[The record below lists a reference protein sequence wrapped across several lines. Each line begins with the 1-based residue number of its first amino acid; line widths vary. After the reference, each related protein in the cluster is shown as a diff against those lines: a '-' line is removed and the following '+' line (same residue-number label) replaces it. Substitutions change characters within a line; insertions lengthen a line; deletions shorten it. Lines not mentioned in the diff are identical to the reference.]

1 MGETSLK
8 VLSILPDHRIKAA
21 NVMIEV
27 NIGEYLNI
35 ADHITDNNDYQRK
48 IVIKSKIKEILREDF
63 LQGCS
68 IPPIVLAVKN
78 QNDLHD
84 FNFENF
90 SDEGLIAKAFNGN
103 DLLIIDGL
111 QRTYVM
117 RSLRDELQAKN
128 EEDKLLYFL
137 GQRIRAEVY
146 VGLERLGILYRMITL
161 NTGQNTMSTR
171 HLMEM
176 LYFDYKTTGLDGINF
191 VTDKDDA
198 PVRLNINEFNFK
210 DVLDGFNSYLEGKEN
225 IAERTEILD
234 NIKTLNNLDDLNKDI
249 DVFQSFIKLFQ
260 KFLEKIIEK
269 TDDWH
274 FDPEDFKQ
282 TEFNIKAQPFGKSTL
297 EVFKRSQPLTG
308 FGAALKFLESRS
320 VGIKEIEIMVNEIKI
335 DTDDFQYVMKSLIK
349 YLDLIRD
356 KSKKIGNDQ
365 RYFFRTIFQSLFDK
379 NNDCFL
385 LFDKSVQKAF
395 DETRDYKLSN
405 SNK

>member
-1 MGETSLK
+1 MVETSLK

-27 NIGEYLNI
+27 NIGEYLTI

-78 QNDLHD
+78 QNDLH
-84 FNFENF
+84 NFKFEEFSNEN
-90 SDEGLIAKAFNGN
+90 LIVKAFQGS

-128 EEDKLLYFL
+128 EQEKLGYFL
-137 GQRIRAEVY
+137 NQRIRAEVY

-176 LYFDYKTTGLDGINF
+176 LYFDYKTTGLDEIKF
-191 VTDKDDA
+191 VTDKDDS
-198 PVRLNINEFNFK
+198 PVRLNTNEFNFK

-225 IAERTEILD
+225 IVERTEILD

-249 DVFQSFIKLFQ
+249 DVFQKFIKLFQ
-260 KFLEKIIEK
+260 KFLEQVIENTGSWQFK
-269 TDDWH
+269 L
-274 FDPEDFKQ
+274 EDFQQ

-297 EVFKRSQPLTG
+297 EVFKRSQVLTG
-308 FGAALKFLESRS
+308 FGAALKFLESRK
-320 VGIKEIEIMVNEIKI
+320 VGIQEIEGMVNKVKFEI
-335 DTDDFQYVMKSLIK
+335 DDFQYVMKSLIK

-365 RYFFRTIFQSLFDK
+365 RYFFRQIFQFLFDK
-379 NNDCFL
+379 DNDCFL
-385 LFDKSVQKAF
+385 LFDKAVQKAF

-405 SNK
+405 K